1 MMPSTAKEAFNRE
14 LAKNESQINLARA
27 ALLISEHLNQTSNLE
42 DYYLGLLDTIAEAV
56 QPAMHRAKT
65 ASEQVKA
72 LAHFLFVELGFH
84 GNSDNYYD
92 PNNSFLD
99 KVLDQRT
106 GIPIS
111 LSVVCLEIGW
121 RLGLPL
127 AGLGL
132 PGHFIVGYG
141 VPDAP
146 IYIDAFNGGVIL
158 TEDDCLALCRV
169 PFSERRIFREQF
181 LIPAGKKTILFRM
194 LLNLKQIY
202 LGQENWAEAYRTIDL
217 MLAVRPEQMGEL
229 RDRGVVAS
237 RLNRLREATFDFQ
250 RYLLLNPDAPDA
262 NWVKQ
267 HLELIEERL
276 SRLN

>member
-1 MMPSTAKEAFNRE
+1 MPSTAKEAFNRE
-14 LAKNESQINLARA
+14 LAKSDPQINLARA
-27 ALLISEHLNQTSNLE
+27 ALLMSEHLNRMSHLE
-42 DYYLGLLDTIAEAV
+42 DYYLALLDDMAEAL
-56 QPAMHRAKT
+56 QPTMRRAKT
-65 ASEQVKA
+65 APEQVKA
-72 LAHFLFVELGFH
+72 LTHFLFAELGFH
-84 GNSDNYYD
+84 GNGDNYYD

-99 KVLDQRT
+99 KVLDRRA

-111 LSVVCLEIGW
+111 LSVICLEIGW

-146 IYIDAFNGGVIL
+146 IYFDAFNGGTIL

-169 PFSERRIFREQF
+169 PFSERRTFREQF
-181 LIPAGKKTILFRM
+181 LIPASKKAILFRM

-202 LGQENWAEAYRTIDL
+202 LRQENWEEAYRTIDL
-217 MLAVRPEQMGEL
+217 MLAIQPDQMGEL
-229 RDRGVVAS
+229 RDRGVVAY

-250 RYLLLNPDAPDA
+250 RYLFLNPDAADA
-262 NWVKQ
+262 NWLKQ
-267 HLELIEERL
+267 HLEMIEERL